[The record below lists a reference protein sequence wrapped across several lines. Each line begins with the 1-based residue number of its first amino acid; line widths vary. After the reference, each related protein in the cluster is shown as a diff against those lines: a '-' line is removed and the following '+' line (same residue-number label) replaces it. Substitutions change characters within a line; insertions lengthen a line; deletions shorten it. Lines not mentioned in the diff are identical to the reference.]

1 MTSDSKSTE
10 PSLGELKPQLIK
22 MALELGPL
30 VVFFLTNARFDIF
43 VGTAFFMVAMVVSLV
58 LSWLL
63 LKRVAVMPLVTGI
76 LVLVFGGLTLAFHDE
91 TFIKLK
97 PTIIN
102 TMFGVTL
109 LGGLVFGRSLLRYVF
124 GDVYKLQPAGWTI
137 LTWRWGLFFLALAVL
152 NEVIWRTQSTDFW
165 VAFKVWVNMP
175 LTILFAAAQLPV
187 LNRYADK
194 PVKPVDAITPIDPL
208 P

>member
-1 MTSDSKSTE
+1 MTSDSKPNE
-10 PSLGELKPQLIK
+10 PSWDELKPQLIK

-30 VVFFLTNARFDIF
+30 VVFFLTNASFDIF
-43 VGTAFFMVAMVVSLV
+43 VGTACFMAAMVVSLI

-76 LVLVFGGLTLAFHDE
+76 LVLIFGGLTLAFHDE

-137 LTWRWGLFFLALAVL
+137 LTWRWGLFFLALAVV
-152 NEVIWRTQSTDFW
+152 NEVVWRTQSTDFW
-165 VAFKVWVNMP
+165 VAFKVWANMP

-187 LNRYADK
+187 LNKYADR
-194 PVKPVDAITPIDPL
+194 PVKPVEAITPIDPL